1 MIVADT
7 DVLIDALNGKE
18 PVKARV
24 IEGLEN
30 GSLATTSISVFELL
44 SGARGQRQ
52 DRAIR
57 TLLEAL
63 PILELNREVADTA
76 AEIRQE
82 LEATGQTIGLADYLI
97 AGICVSRSAELLTRN
112 RRHFRRV
119 SRLRIAGL

>member
-18 PVKARV
+18 PAKARV
-24 IEGLEN
+24 IEGFEN

-44 SGARGQRQ
+44 SGAHGQRQ
-52 DRAIR
+52 DQAIR
-57 TLLEAL
+57 IL
-63 PILELNREVADTA
+63 LELNRQAADTA

-97 AGICVSRSAELLTRN
+97 AGICVSRSAALLTRN

-119 SRLRIAGL
+119 SGLQIAGL